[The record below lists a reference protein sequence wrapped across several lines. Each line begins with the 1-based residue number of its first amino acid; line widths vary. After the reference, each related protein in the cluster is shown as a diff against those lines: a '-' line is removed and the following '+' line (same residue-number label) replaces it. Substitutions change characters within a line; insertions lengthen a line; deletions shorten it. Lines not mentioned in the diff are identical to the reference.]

1 MGPDN
6 ETASITFSK
15 LTLLDDAILD
25 FDLYSTSSHDQL
37 TLGSELE
44 LNGKLNLNFHG
55 RRFLPGQLIP
65 IISGT
70 GFSGSFTWVTHDG
83 LAANLSPRLVQTPT
97 SLAVLIEFE
106 GSYPEL
112 IELYRG
118 SLLREEALLDRD
130 GDGFAAAFEFLA
142 ATDPDDPNSS
152 PLMSTVFSPEGSFLS
167 LELPDYLSLTESELG
182 AQYSLDLKEW
192 LQLTSPVDLPG
203 SDDFKLTRQ
212 WNIPRKHNEADSLF
226 LRLSL
231 TLPPPNMIW
240 GSTVIDDTN
249 DSGRY
254 ASLAISPE
262 TNLPAISYLRQ
273 DPTNGFNQS
282 LHFARLHGKTWNTEH
297 VDGDLATTG
306 RGAYCSLTYLNR
318 NTPAISYL
326 DGSPVNNLRFAFLQN
341 GEWRSETVDDSGNVG
356 RFTSL
361 ATHNRIIGIA
371 YQRISSSDI
380 LFATRRGSNWGLEE
394 VATTGR
400 LGQGISLAFDP
411 ASGTHW
417 ISYENWDFPNPDSA
431 LQLSSRTQGTWSN
444 GIVHSGPGLAT
455 GRESSL
461 KFHPVTGLPAVS
473 FAGDGLWFA
482 EFDGTR
488 WNVTSVAPN
497 ARYTS
502 LAFHP
507 ETGEPYISFFDPIR
521 NQLVLASRETGTWSR
536 RKIDS
541 GEGIGQFTSLAFD
554 SNGTPHLAYYD
565 ETAGALKY
573 ATLVPDP
580 RF

>member
-1 MGPDN
+1 M
-6 ETASITFSK
+6 
-15 LTLLDDAILD
+15 
-25 FDLYSTSSHDQL
+25 
-37 TLGSELE
+37 
-44 LNGKLNLNFHG
+44 
-55 RRFLPGQLIP
+55 
-65 IISGT
+65 
-70 GFSGSFTWVTHDG
+70 
-83 LAANLSPRLVQTPT
+83 
-97 SLAVLIEFE
+97 
-106 GSYPEL
+106 
-112 IELYRG
+112 
-118 SLLREEALLDRD
+118 
-130 GDGFAAAFEFLA
+130 
-142 ATDPDDPNSS
+142 
-152 PLMSTVFSPEGSFLS
+152 
-167 LELPDYLSLTESELG
+167 
-182 AQYSLDLKEW
+182 
-192 LQLTSPVDLPG
+192 
-203 SDDFKLTRQ
+203 
-212 WNIPRKHNEADSLF
+212 
-226 LRLSL
+226 
-231 TLPPPNMIW
+231 
-240 GSTVIDDTN
+240 IDDTN